1 MKQVFENVTY
11 LFIFE
16 DIGTNILNRD
26 DMYLL
31 STRLL
36 EFIKYLTAAKFTK
49 DQNEF
54 GLKKTIS
61 EKSNKTYQVQKKMNN

>member
-16 DIGTNILNRD
+16 DIGTNILNGD

-36 EFIKYLTAAKFTK
+36 EFIKYLTAARFTK
-49 DQNEF
+49 DH
-54 GLKKTIS
+54 K
-61 EKSNKTYQVQKKMNN
+61 